1 VFFWDDFVGS
11 LKGGSYY
18 SSLLTRS
25 ISKAWLYM
33 FILMAIG
40 SVILTIPRVVSFNT
54 IYNQTVQFLGE
65 NFDSL
70 QFAGGSI
77 VDMPTQHIEQEFDHW
92 IIRMDTSYTD
102 SLVIKSLTA
111 DSTAKKMMVY
121 VGPRAIFITSGAA
134 PTTFNYPTAFNQTI
148 TGDKLRQSKM
158 LLIPV
163 FILIV
168 FAVFFILNVI
178 GSLIFILLIGL
189 MVVFKFRS
197 IGLSYKHGF
206 HLGLYLIT
214 IQFVISLILDS
225 VGINLPYSF
234 IWYVIMYILY
244 VGLMV
249 NISRSNS
256 HSGATL
262 SDISNH

>member
-1 VFFWDDFVGS
+1 MFFWDDFVGS

-25 ISKAWLYM
+25 IGKAWLYM
-33 FILMAIG
+33 LILMAIG
-40 SVILTIPRVVSFNT
+40 SIILTVPRVVSFNAF
-54 IYNQTVQFLGE
+54 YNQTVQFLGE

-77 VDMPTQHIEQEFDHW
+77 VNLPTQHIEQEFDRW
-92 IIRMDTSYTD
+92 IIKMDTSYTD
-102 SLVIKSLTA
+102 SLVIKSISA
-111 DSTAKKMMVY
+111 NSTVRKMTVY
-121 VGPRAIFITSGAA
+121 VGPRALFITAGAN
-134 PTTFNYPTAFNQTI
+134 PTTFNYPTALNQTI
-148 TGDKLRQSKM
+148 TADKLRQSKV

-168 FAVFFILNVI
+168 FAVFFVLNVI
-178 GSLIFILLIGL
+178 GSLIFIILIGL

-225 VGINLPYSF
+225 VGVDLPYSF

-249 NISRSNS
+249 NINQSNS
-256 HSGATL
+256 RSGATL
-262 SDISNH
+262 SDSSNR

>member
-1 VFFWDDFVGS
+1 LFFWDDFIGS

-25 ISKAWLYM
+25 IGKAWLYM
-33 FILMAIG
+33 LILMAIG
-40 SVILTIPRVVSFNT
+40 SVILTIPRVVSFN
-54 IYNQTVQFLGE
+54 IFYNQTVQFLGE

-77 VDMPTQHIEQEFDHW
+77 VDMPTQHIEQEFDRW
-92 IIRMDTSYTD
+92 IIMMDTSYTD
-102 SLVIKSLTA
+102 SLAIKTLSA
-111 DSTAKKMMVY
+111 DSMVRKMTVY
-121 VGPRAIFITSGAA
+121 VGPRAIFITAGAA

-168 FAVFFILNVI
+168 FAVFFVLNVI

-225 VGINLPYSF
+225 IGINLPYSF
-234 IWYVIMYILY
+234 IWYVIMYVLY
-244 VGLMV
+244 IGLMV
-249 NISRSNS
+249 NISQSKPQ
-256 HSGATL
+256 SGVTL
-262 SDISNH
+262 SNMSDH